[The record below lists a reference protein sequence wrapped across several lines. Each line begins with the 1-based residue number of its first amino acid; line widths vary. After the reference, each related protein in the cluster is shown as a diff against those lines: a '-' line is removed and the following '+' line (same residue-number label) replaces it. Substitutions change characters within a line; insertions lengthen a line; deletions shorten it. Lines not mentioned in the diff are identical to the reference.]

1 MRKYIIKLLNNFLGK
16 AQIKMKKSTTNILL
30 ISLIIMLL
38 SAFSINLPA
47 AAQPPTD
54 TTTPQPSLTQPLLYI
69 ESYFPGPNDG
79 VSPWA
84 PFNFTFVLAN
94 NSDAVAR
101 NVVMTFTSEDF
112 IPLDGG
118 VFTLNNIAK
127 GDRPGAT
134 LRFRVSD
141 YSTWK
146 YSGTINGNVTYT
158 DDAGMSYTTSFI
170 FYIAIAQPAS
180 GSATKTPTPGTEN
193 KPQLVISKY
202 STDIDPLQPGSAFKL
217 NLTIANVG
225 TANAK
230 NVSLVYGGGS
240 GQLPNE
246 QGTPQAGVSGSTAD
260 FTNFAPVGSSNIILL
275 GDLATGAQIEAEQEF
290 VVNVSTVPGAYPLKI
305 SLVSYTENGLRV
317 IDDQA
322 ITLLVY
328 SLPQL
333 EISFYRDPGMFFNGM
348 STTLPLQITNLSR
361 KSTVLGNMTVTTDS
375 GEIMNG
381 TSLVGNLDPGG
392 YFTLDAM
399 YTPFMEGK
407 AKINITINYT
417 DDFNQLRMYESSIEI
432 DVQPAMVMP
441 EEPTQTNPEMP
452 TEPVEPTGFFA
463 KIWNAIKGFLGIGT
477 SNEPTPEGGPSDGKE
492 IPAPLGEIIVPEKLA
507 WF

>member
-1 MRKYIIKLLNNFLGK
+1 MRKCIIKRLNNFLGK
-16 AQIKMKKSTTNILL
+16 VQIKMKKSTTNILL

-38 SAFSINLPA
+38 SAFSINRPA

-69 ESYFPGPNDG
+69 ESYSPGPNDG

-146 YSGTINGNVTYT
+146 YSGTINGNVNYT
-158 DDAGMSYTTSFI
+158 DDAGLSYTTSFI

-202 STDIDPLQPGSAFKL
+202 STNIDPLQPGSAFKL

>member
-1 MRKYIIKLLNNFLGK
+1 
-16 AQIKMKKSTTNILL
+16 MKKSTTNILL
-30 ISLIIMLL
+30 ISLIIGLL
-38 SAFSINLPA
+38 GAFSLNSSAL
-47 AAQPPTD
+47 AQTPTD
-54 TTTPQPSLTQPLLYI
+54 TSTPQPNLTQPLLYI
-69 ESYFPGPNDG
+69 ESYSPGPNDG
-79 VSPWA
+79 VSPWG

-94 NSDAVAR
+94 NSDSVAR

-146 YSGTINGNVTYT
+146 YSGVINANVAYT
-158 DDAGMSYTTSFI
+158 DEAGIPYTTSFI
-170 FYIAIAQPAS
+170 FYIAIAQSAS
-180 GSATKTPTPGTEN
+180 GSATQTPTPVSEN

-202 STDIDPLQPGSAFKL
+202 STDLDPLQPGSAFKL
-217 NLTIANVG
+217 NLTIGNVG

-260 FTNFAPVGSSNIILL
+260 FANFAPVGSSNIVLL
-275 GDLATGAQIEAEQEF
+275 GDLAMGAQIETEQEF

-322 ITLLVY
+322 ITLLIY

-375 GEIMNG
+375 GDILNG

-417 DDFNQLRMYESSIEI
+417 DDFNQLRTYESSMEIE
-432 DVQPAMVMP
+432 VQPAMVMP

-452 TEPVEPTGFFA
+452 IEPEEPTGFFA

-477 SNEPTPEGGPSDGKE
+477 SSEPVPPSVPSGGEETFPS
-492 IPAPLGEIIVPEKLA
+492 GEIIVPRK
-507 WF
+507 

>member
-1 MRKYIIKLLNNFLGK
+1 
-16 AQIKMKKSTTNILL
+16 MKKSTTTILL
-30 ISLIIMLL
+30 VSLIIVVLG
-38 SAFSINLPA
+38 AFSINLPA
-47 AAQPPTD
+47 AAQ
-54 TTTPQPSLTQPLLYI
+54 TPQDTSTPQLTQPLLYI
-69 ESYFPGPNDG
+69 ESYSPGPTDG

-94 NSDAVAR
+94 NSDSVAR

-146 YSGTINGNVTYT
+146 YSGVINANVAYT
-158 DDAGMSYTTSFI
+158 DEAGTPYTTSFI
-170 FYIAIAQPAS
+170 FYIAIAQSAS
-180 GSATKTPTPGTEN
+180 GSATQTPTPGSEN

-202 STDIDPLQPGSAFKL
+202 STDLDPLQPGSAFKL
-217 NLTIANVG
+217 SLTIANVG
-225 TANAK
+225 TTNAK

-260 FTNFAPVGSSNIILL
+260 FANFAPVGSSNIVLL
-275 GDLATGAQIEAEQEF
+275 GDLAMGSQIETEQEF

-333 EISFYRDPGMFFNGM
+333 EISFYRDPGMFFNGTP
-348 STTLPLQITNLSR
+348 TTLPLQITNLSR

-392 YFTLDAM
+392 YYTLDAM
-399 YTPFMEGK
+399 YTPFIEGK
-407 AKINITINYT
+407 TKINITINYT
-417 DDFNQLRMYESSIEI
+417 DDFNQLRTYESSMEIE
-432 DVQPAMVMP
+432 VQPAMAIP
-441 EEPTQTNPEMP
+441 EEPIPGTPEMP
-452 TEPVEPTGFFA
+452 TEPEQPTGFFA

-477 SNEPTPEGGPSDGKE
+477 SSESAPEGVPSGGE
-492 IPAPLGEIIVPEKLA
+492 ETMPPGGEIIVPQK
-507 WF
+507 

>member
-1 MRKYIIKLLNNFLGK
+1 MRKYIIKRLNNFLGK
-16 AQIKMKKSTTNILL
+16 VQIKMKKSTTNILL

-69 ESYFPGPNDG
+69 ESYSPGPNDG

-202 STDIDPLQPGSAFKL
+202 STNIDPLQPGSAFKL

>member
-1 MRKYIIKLLNNFLGK
+1 MRKCIIKRLNNFLGK
-16 AQIKMKKSTTNILL
+16 VQIKMKKSTTNILL

>member
-1 MRKYIIKLLNNFLGK
+1 MRKYIIKRLNNFLGK
-16 AQIKMKKSTTNILL
+16 VQIKMKKSTTNILL

-54 TTTPQPSLTQPLLYI
+54 ATTPQPSLTQPLLYI
-69 ESYFPGPNDG
+69 ESYSPGPNDG

-94 NSDAVAR
+94 NSDAVAH
-101 NVVMTFTSEDF
+101 NLVMTFTSEDF

-202 STDIDPLQPGSAFKL
+202 STNIDPLQPGSAFKL

-452 TEPVEPTGFFA
+452 TEPIEPTGFFA

-477 SNEPTPEGGPSDGKE
+477 SSEPTPEGGPSDGEE

>member
-1 MRKYIIKLLNNFLGK
+1 
-16 AQIKMKKSTTNILL
+16 MKKSLSDIMFLSLL
-30 ISLIIMLL
+30 IAMIGVLAIGQ
-38 SAFSINLPA
+38 PA
-47 AAQPPTD
+47 AAQTPP
-54 TTTPQPSLTQPLLYI
+54 PLTQPLLYI
-69 ESYFPGPNDG
+69 ESYSPGPNDG

-84 PFNFTFVLAN
+84 PFDFTFVIAN
-94 NSDAVAR
+94 NSDATAR

-112 IPLDGG
+112 IPLGGG
-118 VFTLNNIAK
+118 VFTLNNISK
-127 GDRPGAT
+127 GDQPGTT

-146 YSGTINGNVTYT
+146 YSGTINANVTYT
-158 DDAGMSYTTSFI
+158 DDSGMNYNSNFV
-170 FYIAIAQPAS
+170 FYIAIAQSAT
-180 GSATKTPTPGTEN
+180 GSATQTPTPSAEN

-202 STDIDPLQPGSAFKL
+202 STNLDPLQPGSAFKL
-217 NLTIANVG
+217 SLTIANVG

-230 NVSLVYGGGS
+230 NVSLVYGGGTS
-240 GQLPNE
+240 QLPNE
-246 QGTPQAGVSGSTAD
+246 QGTPQAGVSGSAAD
-260 FTNFAPVGSSNIILL
+260 FTNFAPVGSSNIVLL

-328 SLPQL
+328 ALPQL

-348 STTLPLQITNLSR
+348 PTALPLQITNLSR

-381 TSLVGNLDPGG
+381 SSLVGNLDPGG

-399 YTPFMEGK
+399 YTPFIEGLV
-407 AKINITINYT
+407 KINIVINYT
-417 DDFNQLRMYESSIEI
+417 DDFNQLRMYETSLEIE
-432 DVQPAMVMP
+432 VQPAMIFP
-441 EEPTQTNPEMP
+441 EEPTPGTPEIP
-452 TEPVEPTGFFA
+452 TEPEQPTGFFA
-463 KIWNAIKGFLGIGT
+463 KIWNAIRGFLGIGT
-477 SNEPTPEGGPSDGKE
+477 SSKPSSEGGFSG
-492 IPAPLGEIIVPEKLA
+492 GNEIIVP
-507 WF
+507 

>member
-1 MRKYIIKLLNNFLGK
+1 
-16 AQIKMKKSTTNILL
+16 
-30 ISLIIMLL
+30 
-38 SAFSINLPA
+38 
-47 AAQPPTD
+47 
-54 TTTPQPSLTQPLLYI
+54 
-69 ESYFPGPNDG
+69 
-79 VSPWA
+79 
-84 PFNFTFVLAN
+84 
-94 NSDAVAR
+94 
-101 NVVMTFTSEDF
+101 
-112 IPLDGG
+112 
-118 VFTLNNIAK
+118 
-127 GDRPGAT
+127 

-146 YSGTINGNVTYT
+146 YSGVINANVAYT
-158 DDAGMSYTTSFI
+158 DEAGTPYTTSFI
-170 FYIAIAQPAS
+170 FYIAIAQSAS
-180 GSATKTPTPGTEN
+180 GSATQTPTPGSEN

-202 STDIDPLQPGSAFKL
+202 STDLDPLQPGSAFKL
-217 NLTIANVG
+217 TLTIANVG
-225 TANAK
+225 TTNAK

-260 FTNFAPVGSSNIILL
+260 FANFAPVGSSNIVLL
-275 GDLATGAQIEAEQEF
+275 GDLAMGSQIETEQEF

-333 EISFYRDPGMFFNGM
+333 EISFYRDPGMFFNGTP
-348 STTLPLQITNLSR
+348 TTLPLQITNLSR

-392 YFTLDAM
+392 YYTLDAM

-417 DDFNQLRMYESSIEI
+417 DDFNQLRTYESSMEIE
-432 DVQPAMVMP
+432 VQPTMAIP
-441 EEPTQTNPEMP
+441 EEPIAGTPEMP
-452 TEPVEPTGFFA
+452 TEPEQPTGFFA

-477 SNEPTPEGGPSDGKE
+477 SSE
-492 IPAPLGEIIVPEKLA
+492 PAPEVVPSGGEETMPPGGEIIVPQK
-507 WF
+507 